1 MSLGSNI
8 KMMRKECSYT
18 QEEFGMAIG
27 VTKGTVSGWEK
38 DQRIPSIGTYKKI
51 LDFYKQKTGKTPP
64 DSFSSEVTAPETE
77 DDIKE
82 EASKDNVS
90 LGSWGFKY
98 TFLDA
103 YGQETVE
110 AVIKS
115 EFARCRAAD
124 TLESAED
131 RIVSVSTISGD
142 QLIKTVESEEVEDL
156 LKKFVRLDTFG
167 KSIAIHTIETCR
179 LRCEEEGFTPDYR
192 KFIVDITTPEAISK
206 RSI

>member
-82 EASKDNVS
+82 EESQDCVQ

-115 EFARCRAAD
+115 EYARCRAAG

-131 RIVSVSTISGD
+131 RIVSVSSISGD

-167 KSIAIHTIETCR
+167 KSIAVHTIETCR
-179 LRCEEEGFTPDYR
+179 QRCEEEGFTPDYR